1 MTLPLPTASGEY
13 HGQRGELDASGD
25 GEHGPIAAEE
35 IAGDAVERG
44 AERRAQLVTVPATP

>member
-44 AERRAQLVTVPATP
+44 PNAELSW